1 MKTPRDIPSWAYA
14 VAVVLT
20 TVAYG
25 ASYVVIKDAMEAV
38 ATSWLLAMRFGLAA
52 LVLGVAFRRRIAR
65 TIDLSHMLA
74 GVVVGLP
81 EALGFLLQN
90 LGLTQTSPG
99 RNAFLT
105 ATYCV
110 MVPFL
115 AWAVERRR
123 PGANNVVA
131 AVMCLTGVGLLSLTG
146 RQSLSLGAGDWLT
159 LFSALMYASNMVA
172 VGRLGRAHDAVCLTF
187 LMLVTCALVCMG
199 WAVALEPAP
208 LASAFTA
215 EFAAQLAYITI
226 ATTVVGLLVQN
237 VAQRH
242 LPSSEVA
249 LLLSFES
256 VFAAVFSVAFYGE
269 KITPSLLAGFA
280 LIFGAV
286 LVSQFAPGRRQADEL
301 RAEAR
306 GGRP

>member
-1 MKTPRDIPSWAYA
+1 MNTPRNIPSWAYA

-52 LVLGVAFRRRIAR
+52 LVLGVAFWRRIAR
-65 TIDLSHMLA
+65 TIDLSHVLA

-115 AWAVERRR
+115 
-123 PGANNVVA
+123 
-131 AVMCLTGVGLLSLTG
+131 
-146 RQSLSLGAGDWLT
+146 
-159 LFSALMYASNMVA
+159 
-172 VGRLGRAHDAVCLTF
+172 
-187 LMLVTCALVCMG
+187 G

-208 LASAFTA
+208 ATSAFTA

-242 LPSSEVA
+242 LPSSQVA

-286 LVSQFAPGRRQADEL
+286 LVSQFAPDRRQADKL

-306 GGRP
+306 RGRL

>member
-1 MKTPRDIPSWAYA
+1 MNTPRNIPSWAYA

-52 LVLGVAFRRRIAR
+52 LVLGVAFWRRIAR
-65 TIDLSHMLA
+65 TIDLSHVLA

-131 AVMCLTGVGLLSLTG
+131 ALMCLTGVGLLSLTG

-159 LFSALMYASNMVA
+159 LLSALMYASNMVA
-172 VGRLGRAHDAVCLTF
+172 VGRLGRAHDAVCLT
-187 LMLVTCALVCMG
+187 LVMLATCALVCLG

-208 LASAFTA
+208 ATSAFTA

-242 LPSSEVA
+242 LPSSQVA

-256 VFAAVFSVAFYGE
+256 VFAAAFSVAFYGE

-286 LVSQFAPGRRQADEL
+286 LVSQFAPDRRQADEL

-306 GGRP
+306 RGRL

>member
-1 MKTPRDIPSWAYA
+1 MNTPRNIPSWAYA

-52 LVLGVAFRRRIAR
+52 LVLGVAFWRRIAR
-65 TIDLSHMLA
+65 TIDLSHVLA

-131 AVMCLTGVGLLSLTG
+131 ALMCLTGVGLLSLTG

-159 LFSALMYASNMVA
+159 LLSALMYASNMVA
-172 VGRLGRAHDAVCLTF
+172 VGRLGRAHDAVCLT
-187 LMLVTCALVCMG
+187 LVMLATCALVCLG

-208 LASAFTA
+208 ATSAFTA
-215 EFAAQLAYITI
+215 EFAAELAYITI

-242 LPSSEVA
+242 LPSSQVA

-256 VFAAVFSVAFYGE
+256 VFAAAFSVAFYGE

-286 LVSQFAPGRRQADEL
+286 LVSQFAPDRRQADEL

-306 GGRP
+306 EGRP

>member
-1 MKTPRDIPSWAYA
+1 MRTPRSIPSWAYA

-52 LVLGVAFRRRIAR
+52 LVLGVAFRRRIVR
-65 TIDLSHMLA
+65 TIDLGHVLA

-115 AWAVERRR
+115 NWAFLRRR
-123 PGANNVVA
+123 PGANSVVA
-131 AVMCLTGVGLLSLTG
+131 ALLCLTGVGFLALSGERGFGLGFGDVVTLVS
-146 RQSLSLGAGDWLT
+146 SL
-159 LFSALMYASNMVA
+159 FFALNIVA
-172 VGRLGRAHDAVCLTF
+172 VGRFGRAHDAMVITTVMF
-187 LMLVTCALVCMG
+187 ALSAVLCT
-199 WAVALEPAP
+199 AVALVAEPVP
-208 LASAFTA
+208 N
-215 EFAAQLAYITI
+215 FAALTPRFWGCMAYVVLGS
-226 ATTVVGLLVQN
+226 TVAALLLQN
-237 VAQRH
+237 VGQRH
-242 LPSSEVA
+242 VPPAQAA
-249 LLLSFES
+249 LLLSLES
-256 VFAAVFSVAFYGE
+256 VFAVLFSIVFYGE
-269 KITPSLLAGFA
+269 KVTPPLMVGFV
-280 LIFGAV
+280 LIFVAIT
-286 LVSQFAPGRRQADEL
+286 VSQFGLGPL
-301 RAEAR
+301 VRAKAR
-306 GGRP
+306 G

>member
-115 AWAVERRR
+115 NWAFLRRR
-123 PGANNVVA
+123 PGANSVVA
-131 AVMCLTGVGLLSLTG
+131 ALLCLTGVGFLALSGERGFGLGFGDVVTLVS
-146 RQSLSLGAGDWLT
+146 SL
-159 LFSALMYASNMVA
+159 FFALNIVA
-172 VGRLGRAHDAVCLTF
+172 VGRFGRAHDAMVITTVMF
-187 LMLVTCALVCMG
+187 ALSAVLCT
-199 WAVALEPAP
+199 AVALVAEPVP
-208 LASAFTA
+208 N
-215 EFAAQLAYITI
+215 FAALTPRFWGCMAYVVLGS
-226 ATTVVGLLVQN
+226 TVAALLLQN
-237 VAQRH
+237 VGQRH
-242 LPSSEVA
+242 VPPAQAA
-249 LLLSFES
+249 LLLSLES
-256 VFAAVFSVAFYGE
+256 VFAVLFSIVFYGE
-269 KITPSLLAGFA
+269 KVTPPLMAGFV
-280 LIFGAV
+280 LIFVAIT
-286 LVSQFAPGRRQADEL
+286 VSQFGLGPLA
-301 RAEAR
+301 RAKAR
-306 GGRP
+306 G

>member
-1 MKTPRDIPSWAYA
+1 MRTPRSIPSWAYA

-52 LVLGVAFRRRIAR
+52 LVLGVAFRRRIVR
-65 TIDLSHMLA
+65 TIDLGHVLA

-115 AWAVERRR
+115 NWAFLRRR
-123 PGANNVVA
+123 PGANSVVA
-131 AVMCLTGVGLLSLTG
+131 ALLCLTGVGFLALSGERGFGLGFGDVVTLVS
-146 RQSLSLGAGDWLT
+146 SL
-159 LFSALMYASNMVA
+159 FFALNIVA
-172 VGRLGRAHDAVCLTF
+172 VGRFGRAHDAMVITTVMF
-187 LMLVTCALVCMG
+187 ALAVVLCT
-199 WAVALEPAP
+199 AVALVAEPVPDFATLTP
-208 LASAFTA
+208 RFWGCMAYVVLGSTVTA
-215 EFAAQLAYITI
+215 
-226 ATTVVGLLVQN
+226 LLLQN
-237 VAQRH
+237 VGQRH
-242 LPSSEVA
+242 VPPAQAA
-249 LLLSFES
+249 LLLSLES
-256 VFAAVFSVAFYGE
+256 VFAVLFSIVFYGE
-269 KITPSLLAGFA
+269 KVTPPLMTGFV
-280 LIFGAV
+280 LIFVAIT
-286 LVSQFAPGRRQADEL
+286 VSQFGLGPLA
-301 RAEAR
+301 RAKAR
-306 GGRP
+306 D

>member
-1 MKTPRDIPSWAYA
+1 MNTPRNIPSWAYA

-52 LVLGVAFRRRIAR
+52 LVLGVAFWRRIAR
-65 TIDLSHMLA
+65 TIDLSHVLA

-99 RNAFLT
+99 RNVFLT

-131 AVMCLTGVGLLSLTG
+131 ALMCLTGVGLLSLTG

-159 LFSALMYASNMVA
+159 LLSALMYASNMVA
-172 VGRLGRAHDAVCLTF
+172 VGRLGRAHDAVCLT
-187 LMLVTCALVCMG
+187 LVMLATCALVCLG

-208 LASAFTA
+208 ATSAFTA
-215 EFAAQLAYITI
+215 EFAAELAYITI

-242 LPSSEVA
+242 LPSSQVA

-256 VFAAVFSVAFYGE
+256 VFAAAFSVAFYGE

-286 LVSQFAPGRRQADEL
+286 LVSQFAPDRRQADEL

-306 GGRP
+306 RGRL

>member
-1 MKTPRDIPSWAYA
+1 MNTPRNIPSWAYA

-52 LVLGVAFRRRIAR
+52 LVLGVAFWRRIAR
-65 TIDLSHMLA
+65 TIDLSHVLA

-131 AVMCLTGVGLLSLTG
+131 ALMCLTGVGLLSLTG

-159 LFSALMYASNMVA
+159 LLSALMYASNMVA
-172 VGRLGRAHDAVCLTF
+172 VGRLGRAHDAVCLT
-187 LMLVTCALVCMG
+187 LVMLATCALVCLG

-208 LASAFTA
+208 AASAFTA
-215 EFAAQLAYITI
+215 EFAAELAYITI

-242 LPSSEVA
+242 LPSSQVA

-256 VFAAVFSVAFYGE
+256 VLDRKSV
-269 KITPSLLAGFA
+269 
-280 LIFGAV
+280 V
-286 LVSQFAPGRRQADEL
+286 
-301 RAEAR
+301 
-306 GGRP
+306 

>member
-1 MKTPRDIPSWAYA
+1 MRTPRSIPSWAYA

-52 LVLGVAFRRRIAR
+52 LVLGVAFRRRIVR
-65 TIDLSHMLA
+65 TIDLGHVLA

-115 AWAVERRR
+115 NWAFLRRR
-123 PGANNVVA
+123 PGANSVVA
-131 AVMCLTGVGLLSLTG
+131 ALLCLTGVGFLALSGERGFGLGFGDVVTLVS
-146 RQSLSLGAGDWLT
+146 SL
-159 LFSALMYASNMVA
+159 FFALNIVA
-172 VGRLGRAHDAVCLTF
+172 VGRFGRAHDAMVITTVMF
-187 LMLVTCALVCMG
+187 ALAAVLCT
-199 WAVALEPAP
+199 AVALVAEPVPDFATLTP
-208 LASAFTA
+208 RFWGCMAYVVLGSTVTA
-215 EFAAQLAYITI
+215 
-226 ATTVVGLLVQN
+226 LLLQN
-237 VAQRH
+237 VGQRH
-242 LPSSEVA
+242 VPPAQAA
-249 LLLSFES
+249 LLLSLES
-256 VFAAVFSVAFYGE
+256 VFAVLFSIVFYGE
-269 KITPSLLAGFA
+269 KVTPPLMTGFV
-280 LIFGAV
+280 LIFVAIT
-286 LVSQFAPGRRQADEL
+286 VSQFGLGPLA
-301 RAEAR
+301 RAKAR
-306 GGRP
+306 D

>member
-115 AWAVERRR
+115 NWAFLRRR
-123 PGANNVVA
+123 PGTNSVVA
-131 AVMCLTGVGLLSLTG
+131 ALLCLTGVGFLALSGERGFGLGFGDVVTLVS
-146 RQSLSLGAGDWLT
+146 SL
-159 LFSALMYASNMVA
+159 FFALNIVA
-172 VGRLGRAHDAVCLTF
+172 VGRFGRAHDAMVITTVMF
-187 LMLVTCALVCMG
+187 ALSAVLCT
-199 WAVALEPAP
+199 AVALVAEPVP
-208 LASAFTA
+208 N
-215 EFAAQLAYITI
+215 FAALTPRFWGCMAYVVLGS
-226 ATTVVGLLVQN
+226 TVAALLLQN
-237 VAQRH
+237 VGQRH
-242 LPSSEVA
+242 VPPAQAA
-249 LLLSFES
+249 LLLSLES
-256 VFAAVFSVAFYGE
+256 VFAVLFSIVFYGE
-269 KITPSLLAGFA
+269 KVTPPLMAGFV
-280 LIFGAV
+280 LIFVAIT
-286 LVSQFAPGRRQADEL
+286 VSQFGLGPLA
-301 RAEAR
+301 RAKAR
-306 GGRP
+306 G

>member
-1 MKTPRDIPSWAYA
+1 MRTPRNIPSWAYA

-52 LVLGVAFRRRIAR
+52 AILGVAFRRRIAR
-65 TIDLSHMLA
+65 TIDLSHVLA

-131 AVMCLTGVGLLSLTG
+131 ALMCLTGVGLLSLTG

-172 VGRLGRAHDAVCLTF
+172 VGR
-187 LMLVTCALVCMG
+187 
-199 WAVALEPAP
+199 
-208 LASAFTA
+208 
-215 EFAAQLAYITI
+215 
-226 ATTVVGLLVQN
+226 
-237 VAQRH
+237 
-242 LPSSEVA
+242 
-249 LLLSFES
+249 
-256 VFAAVFSVAFYGE
+256 
-269 KITPSLLAGFA
+269 
-280 LIFGAV
+280 
-286 LVSQFAPGRRQADEL
+286 
-301 RAEAR
+301 
-306 GGRP
+306 

>member
-1 MKTPRDIPSWAYA
+1 MNTPRNIPSWAYA

-52 LVLGVAFRRRIAR
+52 LVLGVAFWRRIAR
-65 TIDLSHMLA
+65 TIDLSHVLA

-131 AVMCLTGVGLLSLTG
+131 ALMCLTGVGLLSLTG
-146 RQSLSLGAGDWLT
+146 RQSLSLSAGDWLT
-159 LFSALMYASNMVA
+159 LLSALMYASNMVA
-172 VGRLGRAHDAVCLTF
+172 VGRLGRAHVASMTNVRHTAS
-187 LMLVTCALVCMG
+187 CALVCLG

-208 LASAFTA
+208 ATSAFTA
-215 EFAAQLAYITI
+215 EFAAELAYITI

-242 LPSSEVA
+242 LPSSQVA

-256 VFAAVFSVAFYGE
+256 VFAAAFSVAFYGE

-286 LVSQFAPGRRQADEL
+286 LVSQFAPDRRQADEL

-306 GGRP
+306 RGRL

>member
-52 LVLGVAFRRRIAR
+52 LVLGVAFRRRIVR
-65 TIDLSHMLA
+65 TIDLGHVLA

-131 AVMCLTGVGLLSLTG
+131 ALMCLTGVGLLSLTG

-187 LMLVTCALVCMG
+187 LMLATCALVCLGLAALVEVHDEREVQM
-199 WAVALEPAP
+199 AVNAGARIIGVNNRNLKDFTVDVENSSRLQSLVPEDILFVAESGVKTGADIEALQE
-208 LASAFTA
+208 
-215 EFAAQLAYITI
+215 IG
-226 ATTVVGLLVQN
+226 VD
-237 VAQRH
+237 
-242 LPSSEVA
+242 
-249 LLLSFES
+249 
-256 VFAAVFSVAFYGE
+256 
-269 KITPSLLAGFA
+269 
-280 LIFGAV
+280 AV
-286 LVSQFAPGRRQADEL
+286 LIGEAMMHAEDKKAKLKEL
-301 RAEAR
+301 R
-306 GGRP
+306 GCL

>member
-65 TIDLSHMLA
+65 TIDLSHVLA

-115 AWAVERRR
+115 AWAV
-123 PGANNVVA
+123 
-131 AVMCLTGVGLLSLTG
+131 
-146 RQSLSLGAGDWLT
+146 
-159 LFSALMYASNMVA
+159 
-172 VGRLGRAHDAVCLTF
+172 
-187 LMLVTCALVCMG
+187 
-199 WAVALEPAP
+199 ALEPSP

-226 ATTVVGLLVQN
+226 ATTVV
-237 VAQRH
+237 
-242 LPSSEVA
+242 
-249 LLLSFES
+249 
-256 VFAAVFSVAFYGE
+256 
-269 KITPSLLAGFA
+269 
-280 LIFGAV
+280 
-286 LVSQFAPGRRQADEL
+286 FAPGRRQADEL

-306 GGRP
+306 EGRP